1 MKTLPQH
8 VRKYK
13 ATPVFDENTLPQGL
27 LKDHATK
34 ENVWGVIRIQTGK
47 LEYNIQN
54 GTSQVLT
61 ADTPGIIEPTV
72 KHHIKPLGSVSFCVE
87 FYK

>member
-1 MKTLPQH
+1 MKSLPQH

-13 ATPVFDENTLPQGL
+13 STPVFDENTLPQGL

-34 ENVWGVIRIQTGK
+34 KDVWGVIRVQTGN
-47 LEYNIQN
+47 LEYKIQN
-54 GTSQVLT
+54 ETTQVLT
-61 ADTPGIIEPTV
+61 ADTPGIIEPTI
-72 KHHIKPLGSVSFCVE
+72 KHHVKPLGSVSFYVE